1 MSAVA
6 DALDAL
12 TAAVDALLGVVDAFE
27 GSGGLHDFVIR
38 VQREQHRLVAAAAPA
53 VCCWEQ
59 SGVWGLDGSLSAA
72 SRLAVE
78 TRMSKGTARQV
89 LRRARCLGQ
98 MPLTSAAVASGA
110 LSTDHVDL
118 FARANR
124 PHRRELFARDEAVLV
139 AACGSMIWDDAVR
152 AVDYWCS
159 RADAD
164 GAGDDAKQRDAD
176 RRAGAQLHASST
188 LDGSVVVSGVLDPV
202 GGEVFLNEL
211 DRLEHLLYL
220 SDKASVA
227 ERSSPQRRAAA
238 LIEMA
243 TRSATAPA
251 DGRRP
256 KPLFVAHVGDE
267 TVRHLCELARGT
279 VVAPGDLADWLD
291 DAVIETVLFDGP
303 STVLSVSQQRTF
315 TGKLRRAIE
324 ARDRRC
330 QHPAGCNIPAP
341 KCDIDH
347 ITPWSQDGPTSQ
359 FNGRVEC
366 TSHNRHR
373 NKHDHNAS
381 PLPEQRVDRLET
393 FRARIRWALL
403 RHYEQTDRSVDPPA

>member
-12 TAAVDALLGVVDAFE
+12 TAAVDALLGVADALQ

-78 TRMSKGTARQV
+78 TRTSKATARQV

-220 SDKASVA
+220 ADLGSGSD
-227 ERSSPQRRAAA
+227 RTSPQRRAAA

-279 VVAPGDLADWLD
+279 VLAPGDLADWLD

-303 STVLSVSQQRTF
+303 STVLSVSQQRSF

-403 RHYEQTDRSVDPPA
+403 RCYEQTDRDPDPPA

>member
-1 MSAVA
+1 MSVLV
-6 DALDAL
+6 DALSVL
-12 TAAVDALLGVVDAFE
+12 RAAVDGVLALGGVSDGEV
-27 GSGGLHDFVIR
+27 GLHEFVVG
-38 VQREQHRLVAAAAPA
+38 VQREQDRLVAGAAPA
-53 VCCWEQ
+53 VRAWER
-59 SGVWGLDGSLSAA
+59 SGVWGVDGSLSAG
-72 SRLAVE
+72 SRLSVE
-78 TRMSKGTARQV
+78 TGVSRGTARRV

-98 MPLTSAAVASGA
+98 MPVTAAA
-110 LSTDHVDL
+110 LADGVLSVDHVDL
-118 FARANR
+118 LARAAR
-124 PHRRELFARDEAVLV
+124 GHRRELFVRDEAVLV
-139 AACGSMIWDDAVR
+139 GVCGSMIWDDAVR
-152 AVDYWCS
+152 AVEYWCS

-164 GAGDDAKQRDAD
+164 GAGDGDRERGAD
-176 RRAGAQLHASST
+176 RAAGAHVHASST
-188 LDGSVVVSGVLDPV
+188 LDGTVVVSGVLDPV
-202 GGEVFLNEL
+202 GGEVFRNEL

-220 SDKASVA
+220 ADLESGSDRTAA
-227 ERSSPQRRAAA
+227 QRRAVA
-238 LIEMA
+238 LVEMA

-279 VVAPGDLADWLD
+279 VVAPGDLASWVD
-291 DAVIETVLFDGP
+291 DAVIESVLFDGP
-303 STVLSVSQQRTF
+303 STVLSVSQQRSF

-330 QHPAGCNIPAP
+330 QHPAGCSVPAP

-347 ITPWSQDGPTSQ
+347 ITPWAQGGPTSQ

-373 NKHDHNAS
+373 NKHDNNAR

-393 FRARIRWALL
+393 YRARIRWALL
-403 RHYEQTDRSVDPPA
+403 RHQEHDDPEPEPGS

>member
-1 MSAVA
+1 MSAL
-6 DALDAL
+6 LDAL
-12 TAAVDALLGVVDAFE
+12 VLLRAAVDGVLALGDVSDGEAA
-27 GSGGLHDFVIR
+27 LHDFVVG
-38 VQREQHRLVAAAAPA
+38 VQREQHRLVVAAAPA
-53 VCCWEQ
+53 VRSWER

-72 SRLAVE
+72 SRLAVDSR
-78 TRMSKGTARQV
+78 TSRSTARRV
-89 LRRARCLGQ
+89 LRRARCLQ
-98 MPLTSAAVASGA
+98 EMPVTAVAVANGV

-124 PHRRELFARDEAVLV
+124 PHRRTRFAEDEPTLV
-139 AACGSMIWDDAVR
+139 AACTPLLWDDAVR

-164 GAGDDAKQRDAD
+164 GAGDDDRQRDAD
-176 RRAGAQLHASST
+176 RRAGAHLHASST
-188 LDGSVVVSGVLDPV
+188 LDGTVVVSGVLDPV

-211 DRLEHLLYL
+211 DRLEHHFYL
-220 SDKASVA
+220 TDLKSGSGRTGA
-227 ERSSPQRRAAA
+227 QRRAAA
-238 LIEMA
+238 LVEMA

-279 VVAPGDLADWLD
+279 VVAPGDLAGWID
-291 DAVIETVLFDGP
+291 DAVIESVLFDGP
-303 STVLSVSQQRTF
+303 STVLSVSQQRSF

-330 QHPAGCNIPAP
+330 QHPAGCAVPAP

-347 ITPWSQDGPTSQ
+347 ITPSSQGGTTSQ

-373 NKHDHNAS
+373 NKHDHGAT
-381 PLPEQRVDRLET
+381 PFREQRVDRLET

-403 RHYEQTDRSVDPPA
+403 RHHERADPDN